1 MPTATRRAAA
11 LSTLALSAPVLLAA
25 CGTSGPAEPAGTITV
40 TATDWS
46 GWRTPSPSPPTSG
59 TASSASTPASTPDGP
74 TEVELPASE
83 GASVDVEI
91 LTGELTITVTD
102 VDDDEVELETSQGM
116 SLKGEGGISLTD
128 VPDEFTLAA
137 GETLAL
143 STPTMDAGTTVE
155 LTWEQ
160 PGATS

>member
-59 TASSASTPASTPDGP
+59 TASSASTPDGP

-83 GASVDVEI
+83 GASVDVET